1 MCTGRGRPVAKSVNA
16 RATAAPISSAVDTRW
31 LNAATPRSA
40 SVWLRIS
47 CSRPV
52 DWRGWR
58 SGIPG
63 ETTSS
68 GTLSEYAWPT
78 AAAMF
83 SSAGPVVVIA
93 TPGRP
98 LTRAYASAAYPA
110 PCS

>member
-1 MCTGRGRPVAKSVNA
+1 MCTGPRPPGGEQRERPRDRGADLVGRRHPVAERRDA
-16 RATAAPISSAVDTRW
+16 PQRLGLAAHLVQQTV
-31 LNAATPRSA
+31 AA
-40 SVWLRIS
+40 
-47 CSRPV
+47 
-52 DWRGWR
+52 RGWR